1 MSGKTAENMFDLL
14 TFLPPN
20 YSLKSKAM
28 LNLLLSI
35 SYEVEMVDEL
45 DLKLMQELQKN
56 GREAYVALAKMLG
69 VVEGTVRK
77 RVKKLLDKNT
87 IKIVAVPNPRAL
99 GYSFLSIM
107 GLQVRMAD
115 LRKVAENL
123 AQKPNVC
130 YLAFVTGRYDLMA
143 IIMTRSPEELSQ
155 FIEKEIS
162 ALPSILRTETFVN
175 LDIIKG
181 GWPGLDTAQLID
193 NIDLL
198 SVQEVQRNTVSAR
211 S

>member
-1 MSGKTAENMFDLL
+1 
-14 TFLPPN
+14 
-20 YSLKSKAM
+20 
-28 LNLLLSI
+28 
-35 SYEVEMVDEL
+35 MVDEL
-45 DLKLMQELQKN
+45 DRKLIQELQKS
-56 GREAYVALAKMLG
+56 GRQSYVAIARTLG

-77 RVKKLLDKNT
+77 RVKDLLDRN
-87 IKIVAVPNPRAL
+87 IMKIVAAPNLREL
-99 GYSFLSIM
+99 GYNFISIM

-143 IIMTRSPEELSQ
+143 VIMTRSSEELSH

-162 ALPSILRTETFVN
+162 AVPSILRTETFVN

-181 GWPGLDTAQLID
+181 GWPGLDTTQLISNVD
-193 NIDLL
+193 
-198 SVQEVQRNTVSAR
+198 VSPPKAGR
-211 S
+211 RKG